1 MTAFRPVTKRAKT
14 LTPKDFDRLM
24 AFTLQRS
31 KVPASDRLKL
41 LLSFRAGLRSCEI
54 ARMKVRDMLDVE
66 GRPARTIEV
75 FYGKFGKHRSI
86 PMHKDIRDALIEFRK
101 QHPTA
106 PYVAISA
113 RKRRGRPSAMTAN
126 ALTQWFHHLYK
137 AAGFRGASGH
147 SGRRTF
153 GTELAHRLA
162 MHQRT
167 IDDVQMLLG
176 HSRLDTTAHYI
187 ETDQNTFDLVNSL

>member
-1 MTAFRPVTKRAKT
+1 MTAFHSVKKRAKT
-14 LTPKDFDRLM
+14 LDPEGFERLM
-24 AFTLQRS
+24 AFALQRS

-41 LLSFRAGLRSCEI
+41 LLSFKAGLRACEI
-54 ARMKVRDMLDVE
+54 ARMKVQDLLDGE
-66 GRPARTIEV
+66 GRPAKTVEV

-86 PMHKDIRDALIEFRK
+86 PMHPDIRDALITFRK

-106 PYVAISA
+106 RYVAISA

-126 ALTQWFHHLYK
+126 ALTQWFYHLYK
-137 AAGFRGASGH
+137 AAGFKGASSH

-167 IDDVQMLLG
+167 IVDVQMLLG
-176 HSRLDTTAHYI
+176 HARLDTTAHYI
-187 ETDQNTFDLVNSL
+187 EPDQNTVDLVNSL